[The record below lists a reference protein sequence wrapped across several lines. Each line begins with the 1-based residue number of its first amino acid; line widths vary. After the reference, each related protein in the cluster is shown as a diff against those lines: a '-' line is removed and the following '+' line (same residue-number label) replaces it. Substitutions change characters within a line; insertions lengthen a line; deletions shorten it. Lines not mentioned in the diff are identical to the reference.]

1 MAQTYHQGPLLPSLQ
16 PKALSKED
24 LEAMREELEAL
35 KAQYNLREPVRS
47 FMDEEGI
54 QWRFGGPPN
63 YTLANLLFLKGKT
76 KNHAEGS
83 LEQIVENLVKTWE
96 MERSHKLDPDSHR
109 SVDPE
114 RFKIS
119 ANGGKKFDN
128 KEANKVGNYNVLL
141 QGCSSAL
148 YDTSCSWEQS
158 HETFH
163 HAFAGFP
170 WEVLEVF
177 SPPPRV
183 SFSWRH
189 WGHFTGSYEGHQGS
203 GELVEMYGFAV
214 AEVDDSLRLV
224 DVEVYY
230 KADSF
235 LEVMKGLKPASSLSG
250 GKDLLGARAPA
261 GCPYLQTL
269 TKGEVGK
276 GYEGSMCPH
285 LEAMKAINSGAAGA

>member
-1 MAQTYHQGPLLPSLQ
+1 MAQTYHQGPLSASLH
-16 PKALSKED
+16 PKALSKEE
-24 LEAMREELEAL
+24 LEACREELEGL
-35 KAQYNLREPVRS
+35 KAQYGLKEPVRG
-47 FMDEEGI
+47 FMDEEGVI
-54 QWRFGGPPN
+54 WRFGAPPN
-63 YTLANLLFLKGKT
+63 YTVANLLFLKGKT

-83 LEQIVENLVKTWE
+83 LELIVENLVKTWE
-96 MERSHKLDPDSHR
+96 MERSHKLDPGAHR

-114 RFKIS
+114 RFTIS
-119 ANGGKKFDN
+119 ANGGPKFN
-128 KEANKVGNYNVLL
+128 NVEANKVGNYNVLL

-148 YDTSCSWEQS
+148 YDTSCTWEES

-163 HAFAGFP
+163 HAFAAFP
-170 WEVLEVF
+170 WEVLECF

-214 AEVDDSLRLV
+214 AEVDDQLRLV

-235 LEVMKGLKPASSLSG
+235 LEVMKGLKPATALAQG
-250 GKDLLGARAPA
+250 QDLLGAGAA
-261 GCPYLQTL
+261 QGCPHLNSM
-269 TKGEVGK
+269 KAKSAG
-276 GYEGSMCPH
+276 GYTCPH
-285 LEAMKAINSGAAGA
+285 LETLKGV